1 MAYQSLEGLS
11 KLHDQNIIHRDIK
24 AANIFFHNG
33 DAKIGDL
40 NVAKH
45 LKDAFTVTQT
55 GTPYY
60 ASPEVWNE
68 EPYNY
73 KSDIWSLGCVLYEMC
88 MLKPPFRAE
97 NAEGLYKKIQTG
109 VYDKISS
116 IYTKALSDFIAKC
129 LTLDQKKRSSAKEL
143 LALPVMLELKENIAV
158 LDSCEVD
165 EMMGTIK
172 FPPNLKALNQNL
184 PKPKY
189 DTDAK
194 QKSMKIIESDLVKVG
209 STKNIALPS
218 MKNIKSQKTI
228 NLVHAGSNKNIGGA
242 ENKLKEKVEMS
253 KSKKL
258 ISQKLI

>member
-1 MAYQSLEGLS
+1 LAAIEHPYVVSYKEAFYDNQTELLNVVMEFANEGDLDGKNKKHLKHGSRFPEKEVWKVAYQCLEGLS
-11 KLHDQNIIHRDIK
+11 KLHDLNIIHRDIK

-97 NAEGLYKKIQTG
+97 NA
-109 VYDKISS
+109 
-116 IYTKALSDFIAKC
+116 
-129 LTLDQKKRSSAKEL
+129 
-143 LALPVMLELKENIAV
+143 
-158 LDSCEVD
+158 
-165 EMMGTIK
+165 
-172 FPPNLKALNQNL
+172 
-184 PKPKY
+184 
-189 DTDAK
+189 
-194 QKSMKIIESDLVKVG
+194 
-209 STKNIALPS
+209 
-218 MKNIKSQKTI
+218 
-228 NLVHAGSNKNIGGA
+228 
-242 ENKLKEKVEMS
+242 
-253 KSKKL
+253 
-258 ISQKLI
+258 